1 MNWVTLLFS
10 LLSNPA
16 MAALLKDIEALFQQK
31 TSASVQGIAPID
43 HKVAMKQAV
52 DEVVAKRIKQ

>member
-31 TSASVQGIAPID
+31 TSAQGMAAID

-52 DEVVAKRIKQ
+52 DEVVSKRIRQ

>member
-1 MNWVTLLFS
+1 MNWITLLFS
-10 LLSNPA
+10 LLTNPA

-31 TSASVQGIAPID
+31 TSAQGVAPID